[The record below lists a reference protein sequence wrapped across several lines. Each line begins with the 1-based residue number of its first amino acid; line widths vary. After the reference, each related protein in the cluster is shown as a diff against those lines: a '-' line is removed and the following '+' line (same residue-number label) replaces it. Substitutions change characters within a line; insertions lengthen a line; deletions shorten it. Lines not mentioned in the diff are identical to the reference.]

1 MASDLRKYGRDF
13 LRWVDRGLVEHTDEG
28 TLLGG
33 AVMARGMYRVFS
45 EQGDLLEERHNLVPT
60 EGLNYFIMA
69 GVLGAPPVA
78 QWYLALF
85 SGAAT
90 PNSGWTAANFPSTAS
105 EISSNTEGY
114 SNTTRVLWTPATSI
128 KQPIATNINNLA
140 AFNIVSSSSITI
152 TGAALLSSAAKGSTT
167 GILLSATRFNQPYV
181 MNNGSTYL
189 LGYEVQ
195 LVDV

>member
-1 MASDLRKYGRDF
+1 MATNLRKYGRDF

-28 TLLGG
+28 ALLGG

-45 EQGDLLEERHNLVPT
+45 EQGDLLEEKHNLVPT
-60 EGLNYFIMA
+60 EGLNYFITT
-69 GVLGAPPVA
+69 GLLGAPPVA

-114 SNTTRVLWTPATSI
+114 SNPTRVLWTPSTTI
-128 KQPIATNINNLA
+128 TQPIATNINNLA

-167 GILLSATRFNQPYV
+167 GILLSATRFNQPYT

-195 LVDV
+195 LLDV

>member
-1 MASDLRKYGRDF
+1 MATNLRKYGRDF

-45 EQGDLLEERHNLVPT
+45 EEGDLLEEKSNVVPT
-60 EGLNYFIMA
+60 EGLNYFITT
-69 GVLGAPPVA
+69 GLLGGPPVA
-78 QWYLALF
+78 KWYLALF
-85 SGAAT
+85 SGAVTPDAT
-90 PNSGWTAANFPSTAS
+90 WTAATFPATAS
-105 EISSNTEGY
+105 EITSNTEGY
-114 SNTTRVLWTPATSI
+114 SNPTRVLWTPATTI
-128 KQPIATNINNLA
+128 TQPIATNINNLA
-140 AFNIVSSSSITI
+140 AFNIVSASAVTI

-167 GILLSATRFNQPYV
+167 GVLVSATRFNQPYS

-195 LVDV
+195 LLDV

>member
-28 TLLGG
+28 MLLGG
-33 AVMARGMYRVFS
+33 AVMAKGMYRVFS
-45 EQGDLLEERHNLVPT
+45 AEGDLLEEKSNVVPT
-60 EGLNYFIMA
+60 EGLNYFITT
-69 GVLGAPPVA
+69 GLLGGPPVA

-85 SGAAT
+85 SGAVTPDAT
-90 PNSGWTAANFPSTAS
+90 WTAATFPATAS
-105 EISSNTEGY
+105 EITSNTEGY
-114 SNTTRVLWTPATSI
+114 SNPTRVLWTPATTI
-128 KQPIATNINNLA
+128 TQPIATNINNLA
-140 AFNIVSSSSITI
+140 AFNIVSASAVTI

-167 GILLSATRFNQPYV
+167 GVLVSATRFNQPYA

-195 LVDV
+195 LLDV

>member
-1 MASDLRKYGRDF
+1 MATNLRKYGRDF

-45 EQGDLLEERHNLVPT
+45 EQGDLLEEKHNLVPT
-60 EGLNYFIMA
+60 EGLKYFIMA

-128 KQPIATNINNLA
+128 TQPIATNINNLA